1 MVYLDNAA
9 TSWPK
14 PEAVYQTM
22 DAFLREKGANPG
34 RSGHDMAAAAEK
46 VIEETRVLLA
56 RLLNAADDK
65 DIVFTL
71 NCTDSLNLALKGLLR
86 PGDHVITSSI
96 GHNSLT
102 RPLRKLEREGVTVT
116 RLAPY
121 SEEGFV
127 SPQDIEQAIGPN
139 TRLIAMTHASNVS
152 GVIQP
157 IEDFGEVARRH
168 DVAFLVDAAQTVGT
182 LPIDVQALNVD
193 LLAFPGHK
201 ALLGPTGT
209 GGLYISKRVELE
221 ASREGGT
228 GTVSESEE
236 QPSGR
241 PHMYESGTPNTVGI
255 AGLGAGIRYVMSR
268 TLADIQLHKRGLVDR
283 LLDGLAAMPG
293 VTVYGPRDRTRRLSV
308 VPFNI
313 EGWSPDEVGAVLDQA
328 FDIKVRTG
336 LHCAPA
342 AHKVLGTYPH
352 GSVRASVGCFNTLA
366 EIDLL
371 LNAVSKIAGTDP
383 SRLTADQAERDPIS
397 AR

>member
-1 MVYLDNAA
+1 MIYLDNAA

-22 DAFLREKGANPG
+22 DTFLREKGANPG
-34 RSGHDMAAAAEK
+34 RSGHDMAIAAEK
-46 VIEETRVLLA
+46 VVEETRVLLA
-56 RLLNAADDK
+56 RLLNAADEK

-71 NCTDSLNLALKGLLR
+71 NCTDSLNLALKGFLR
-86 PGDHVITSSI
+86 PGDQVITSSI

-102 RPLRKLEREGVTVT
+102 RPLRKLEHQQVGVT
-116 RLAPY
+116 RLLPC

-127 SPQDIEQAIGPN
+127 SPRQIEEAIGPN
-139 TRLIAMTHASNVS
+139 TRLIAVTHASNVS
-152 GVIQP
+152 GVTQP
-157 IEDFGEVARRH
+157 IAEFGEVARRH
-168 DVAFLVDAAQTVGT
+168 GLVLLVDAAQTVGT
-182 LPIDVQALNVD
+182 LPIDVQAMNVD

-201 ALLGPTGT
+201 GLLGPPGT
-209 GGLYISKRVELE
+209 GGLYMSKRVQLE
-221 ASREGGT
+221 PLKEGGT
-228 GTVSESEE
+228 GTLSESEE

-255 AGLGAGIRYVMSR
+255 AGLGAGIRYLMSR
-268 TLADIQLHKRGLVDR
+268 TLADIEIHKKALLDR

-293 VTVYGPRDRTRRLSV
+293 ISVYGPRDRTRRLSV
-308 VPFNI
+308 IAFNI

-352 GSVRASVGCFNTLA
+352 GSVRVSVGCFNTIA
-366 EIDLL
+366 EIDSLL
-371 LNAVSKIAGTDP
+371 DALKKIAGTEP
-383 SRLTADQAERDPIS
+383 PRLAANEAWSSPIS
-397 AR
+397 AH